1 MSQSEAFAGIA
12 ACLFDAYGTLFDVHA
27 PVRRLA
33 GRIDGDA
40 EALGALWRQK
50 QVQYT
55 WLRSLMGA
63 YTGFETV
70 TAEALDHALA
80 VHGIAD
86 DELRGDLLAA
96 YREIDAY
103 PEVPASLAHL
113 RQAGMPVGVLSNGER
128 GAVRAAA
135 AHAGFA
141 ENLDTVLGADAVAVF
156 KPDARVYQL
165 GPDALDLP
173 AHRIAFV
180 SANPWD
186 VAGAAH
192 FGYTV
197 IWVNRFAQTRENLPG
212 KPTGICARVDVV
224 PALLGLGR
232 PAGLDAAGNPV

>member
-1 MSQSEAFAGIA
+1 MTQSEAFAGIA

-40 EALGALWRQK
+40 EAVGALWRQK
-50 QVQYT
+50 QIQYT

-63 YTGFETV
+63 YTGFDTV

-80 VHGIAD
+80 VHGIDA
-86 DELRGDLLAA
+86 DELRSDLLTA
-96 YREIDAY
+96 YREIAPY

-113 RQAGMPVGVLSNGER
+113 RDAGLPLGILSNGER
-128 GAVRAAA
+128 GTLRAAA
-135 AHAGFA
+135 QHAGIA
-141 ENLDTVLGADAVAVF
+141 PSLDHLLGADAVGVF
-156 KPDARVYQL
+156 KPDARVYRL
-165 GPDALDLP
+165 GPEAFDLP

-180 SANPWD
+180 SANAWD

-197 IWVNRFAQTRENLPG
+197 IWVNRFSQTRENLPG

-232 PAGLDAAGNPV
+232 PAGLDAAGKPT